1 MSHKAKIYTREEL
14 RRAVFGYFVHGS
26 PRATVGTMTNAM
38 ADYIYDHYGEE
49 TEVEE

>member
-1 MSHKAKIYTREEL
+1 MSYMARIFTREEI
-14 RRAVFGYFVHGS
+14 RRAVFDYFVHGS

-38 ADYIYDHYGEE
+38 ADYIYDHYGTE